1 MILSELFGIFC
12 VLQLILPLRLL
23 VYLQDKLAE
32 CKSAGMDVE
41 LEVLTNPLLAVQ
53 GPLMSQV
60 SSQYY

>member
-12 VLQLILPLRLL
+12 VQQLILPMRLL
-23 VYLQDKLAE
+23 EYLQDKLAE